1 MARFRLLL
9 IGLTIWLVILFNLER
24 PDIQD
29 FGNIDL
35 DSFVY
40 VIAAM
45 VAVTILAL
53 PDLGRRS
60 EYVLI
65 PTLILYAIAKVTIG
79 HPDTPLPLIITEI
92 VVLILTVSVA
102 RVVSLAT
109 ANIEKAIENVL
120 LTPEKSS
127 VLPEAEGEE
136 KINNELFRARRF
148 DRPVG
153 FVALRIEWLKE
164 MQEHIADRFNLEAA
178 FQKRYLKVR
187 IAQIVMSA
195 IYRSDTIA
203 WSGDNLVICLPETDR
218 DQAIRLAR
226 QIHMLLKMRLGLD
239 IAVGVAAFPEDGLIY
254 RDLLD
259 HAILN
264 PIAMQVEE
272 QQHPPQDG
280 TGSEWAISA
289 ESSTAS
295 QTAADNS
302 SARRAASAI
311 RPVPLIK
318 RLFQPLPTDYADQ
331 PRLKPAEGQHPNDPD
346 FWVNELP
353 YQSASARLVY
363 TILKR
368 LIDIAIVVAS
378 APVTVPL
385 MLVLMLLVFLDGGRP
400 IFFVQ
405 QRTGLGG
412 RRFNMYKFRTMV
424 PDAEAKLKELAAQ
437 GLAKLGPDG
446 RLAEPLKLDRDPRV
460 TRIGRILRKTSLDEL
475 PQIINVLRGDMSLVG
490 PRPTSWGLDS
500 YTLLHTERLTIRPG
514 ITGLWQIGARG
525 STDFDDWL
533 RWDMLYIDK
542 ISFALDFQ
550 ILLRTIGQVLKRQ
563 GAR

>member
-178 FQKRYLKVR
+178 FQKRYLK
-187 IAQIVMSA
+187 
-195 IYRSDTIA
+195 
-203 WSGDNLVICLPETDR
+203 ICLPETDR

-264 PIAMQVEE
+264 PIAMQIEE
-272 QQHPPQDG
+272 QQRPPQDG
-280 TGSEWAISA
+280 TGSERAISA
-289 ESSTAS
+289 ESSTVS
-295 QTAADNS
+295 QAAADS

-311 RPVPLIK
+311 RPAPLIK
-318 RLFQPLPTDYADQ
+318 RLLQPLPTDYADQ
-331 PRLKPAEGQHPNDPD
+331 PRLKLAEGQHPNDPD

>member
-53 PDLGRRS
+53 PDLGKRS

-65 PTLILYAIAKVTIG
+65 PTLILYGIAKVTIG
-79 HPDTPLPLIITEI
+79 HPDTPLPLIITEV

-102 RVVSLAT
+102 RVISLAT

-120 LTPEKSS
+120 LAPEKSS
-127 VLPEAEGEE
+127 VLSEAEGEE

-153 FVALRIEWLKE
+153 FVALRVEWLEE
-164 MQEHIADRFNLEAA
+164 MQEHITDRFNLEAA

-187 IAQIVMSA
+187 IAQIAMSA

-218 DQAIRLAR
+218 EQATRLAR
-226 QIHMLLKMRLGLD
+226 QIHTLIKMRLGLE

-259 HAILN
+259 AALLH
-264 PIAMQVEE
+264 PIPLQTED
-272 QQHPPQDG
+272 QRRPPQDG
-280 TGSEWAISA
+280 ANSDQTIPAVAPPRKTTA
-289 ESSTAS
+289 E
-295 QTAADNS
+295 TAATKRS
-302 SARRAASAI
+302 ASAI
-311 RPVPLIK
+311 HPVSWIRQL
-318 RLFQPLPTDYADQ
+318 LQPLPTDYADQ
-331 PRLKPAEGQHPNDPD
+331 PRPSSSGSQHPNDPD

-363 TILKR
+363 MVLKR
-368 LIDIAIVVAS
+368 LIDITLVVIS
-378 APVTVPL
+378 MPVTVPL
-385 MLVLMLLVFLDGGRP
+385 MLVLMLLVYLDGGRP

-412 RRFNMYKFRTMV
+412 RRFKMYKFRTMV
-424 PDAEAKLKELAAQ
+424 PDAEEKLKELAAQ

-446 RLAEPLKLDRDPRV
+446 KLAEPLKLARDPRV
-460 TRIGRILRKTSLDEL
+460 TRVGRILRKTSLDEL
-475 PQIINVLRGDMSLVG
+475 PQIFNVLRGDMSIVG

-500 YTLLHTERLTIRPG
+500 YTLLHTERLTVRPG

-542 ISFALDFQ
+542 ISLALDIQ
-550 ILLRTIGQVLKRQ
+550 IILRTIGQVLKRQ